1 MSSARRFTR
10 RRLIAAGAAVIVS
23 LLLLAG
29 ATLPSVLDPESG
41 TPSPSDAVFLHVGG
55 RGERLDTS
63 IALMNRGV
71 ADVLVI
77 PTRPTEEWPE
87 ALDLCRSDGA
97 FEVICLDSI
106 PANTRDEALALD
118 TLVSAYGWQRVA
130 IVTNDYHMARAAML
144 DRSCTDADLAPVP
157 VEPSGL
163 NPVSHGW
170 KIFHEMIALP
180 HSWLFQRCDR

>member
-1 MSSARRFTR
+1 MPSARRFAR
-10 RRLIAAGAAVIVS
+10 RRLIAAGAAVTVS

-29 ATLPSVLDPESG
+29 ATLPAVLDPESG
-41 TPSPSDAVFLHVGG
+41 TPSPSDVVFLHVGG

-71 ADVLVI
+71 AGVLVI

-87 ALDLCRSDGA
+87 AFDLCRSDGT

-118 TLVSAYGWQRVA
+118 ALVSEQGWQRVA